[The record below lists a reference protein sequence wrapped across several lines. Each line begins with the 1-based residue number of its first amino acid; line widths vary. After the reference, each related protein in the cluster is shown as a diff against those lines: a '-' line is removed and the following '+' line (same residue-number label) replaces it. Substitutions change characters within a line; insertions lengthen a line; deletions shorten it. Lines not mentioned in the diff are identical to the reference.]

1 MEKKNIL
8 DEIRQVKDELPR
20 QQRQL
25 CEFILSRPIEASTL
39 TINEMSKAA
48 GVGITTIIR
57 MVQALGMEKYNQLKT
72 RLRREVLEQRATS
85 MVYWNANQTSAEAN
99 LLSAIDTCAS
109 ALSTMKQPDFLYSIT
124 TGASLIYQAR
134 CVYVLGLRM
143 SVGTSTLFESTLR
156 NYGFNTR
163 LLSREADYV
172 IDRICEMG
180 EEDVLVSFASSPV
193 ARTTA
198 DAIRLCK
205 SMGRKQLVI
214 TGVLTSELADMA
226 TVLIDTGYSIRPA
239 TIPATMLAAELLT
252 LELSRMLEE
261 DGRQEQKTHIQKV
274 ETLSAENGI
283 PLWE

>member
-1 MEKKNIL
+1 MEKTNIL
-8 DEIRQVKDELPR
+8 DEIRQVKDDLPR

-57 MVQALGMEKYNQLKT
+57 MVQALGMEKYNQLKV

-85 MVYWNANQTSAEAN
+85 MVYWNTSQDGAQAN
-99 LLSAIDTCAS
+99 LLSAVDTCSA

-124 TGASLIYQAR
+124 TGATLIYKAKR
-134 CVYVLGLRM
+134 IYVLGLRM
-143 SVGTSTLFESTLR
+143 STGTSTLFELTLR
-156 NYGFNTR
+156 NYGFDTC

-180 EEDVLVSFASSPV
+180 EEDVLVSFANSPV
-193 ARTTA
+193 AKTTA
-198 DAIRLCK
+198 DAIKLCRHL
-205 SMGRKQLVI
+205 GRKQLVI
-214 TGVLTSELADMA
+214 TGRLTSDLADLA
-226 TVLIDTGYSIRPA
+226 DVVINTGYPNRPA
-239 TIPATMLAAELLT
+239 TIPATMLAAELLM

-261 DGRQEQKTHIQKV
+261 DGRQEQKQHIQKV
-274 ETLSAENGI
+274 ETLSAENEI
-283 PLWE
+283 TLWG